1 MNAWLTALLSLLAL
15 ATLLTAAYI
24 WTIRPPV
31 PYTEA
36 EARSGLHYNTIDHVI
51 DVRSQEEWTQGHYSG
66 AFHLPLKQLPA
77 SLPQTLSDRSKNLLF
92 YSGGPEKAY
101 KATRIAQDLGYTRVG
116 YLVQGSYKGFEHRDP
131 PTRHEM

>member
-1 MNAWLTALLSLLAL
+1 MNTWLTALLSLLAL

-31 PYTEA
+31 PYTEV

-51 DVRSQEEWTQGHYSG
+51 DVRCQEEWAAGHYS
-66 AFHLPLKQLPA
+66 AAYHLPLKQLPVA
-77 SLPQTLSDRSKNLLF
+77 LPSTLADRSKSLLF
-92 YSGGPEKAY
+92 YGDGSKR
-101 KATRIAQDLGYTRVG
+101 ATRIAQDLGYTRVG
-116 YLVQGSYKGFEHRDP
+116 YLVQGSYKGLEHRDP

>member
-1 MNAWLTALLSLLAL
+1 MNSWLIGLLSLLAL

-36 EARSGLHYNTIDHVI
+36 EARAGLHYNTIDHVI
-51 DVRSQEEWTQGHYSG
+51 DVRDQEEWAQGHYSG

-77 SLPQTLSDRSKNLLF
+77 SLPQTLSDRSKHLLF
-92 YSGGPEKAY
+92 YGKGAY

-116 YLVQGSYKGFEHRDP
+116 YLVQGSYKGFEHREP

>member
-1 MNAWLTALLSLLAL
+1 MNSWLIGLLSLLSL

-36 EARSGLHYNTIDHVI
+36 EARAGLHYNTIDHVI
-51 DVRSQEEWTQGHYSG
+51 DVRGQEEWAEGHYSA

-77 SLPQTLSDRSKNLLF
+77 SLPQTLSDRSKSLLF
-92 YSGGPEKAY
+92 YGGNAY